1 IASHRPTDASL
12 LFRLHARAIAI
23 KETVVAQEAR
33 AALVKIEGEK
43 GDSVLLCDAA
53 VHSDT
58 ECMERLRVRFGESPT
73 NADACLALARWKDQ
87 GGDTPE
93 AMRLAERAYL
103 LEPTRYETTRA
114 CLIALWKHG
123 SEDDAK
129 KFLTQLAIDSRWAS
143 GPFRRLLGGVL
154 PQLPEGT
161 AHAVVAWCQP
171 FVQREPGGLGWLAE
185 CYTAVGQP
193 KNAEAALAAAVRLP
207 TVTADD
213 WFRMA
218 ISQAQAGNKAAAGET
233 LQAAREKLSPR
244 VFYALAAAFLETPA
258 GTNWLPA
265 TPEASDKRLFAQS
278 RLAVKLSRSAR
289 TEAAAVLESYVA
301 EANLPKA
308 DAGWARR
315 NLAMI
320 YSIGG
325 NAEDRARA
333 LMLLKEASDD
343 GASPEDLRAT
353 ASVLSTLAKY
363 LESDD
368 RKAVLARAAAAL
380 EQVYKTSKSPRDLY
394 NLSQLHRVAGNRKA
408 SRLHLNELL
417 EKDPENLYYLTAALE
432 ELTEDRNFV
441 GGKTFA
447 DRLRVKYAGEF
458 RSVAAVAR
466 FEAKSGHPERAL
478 ALTEGYASA
487 AEAGAG
493 DYLARAARVAEL
505 LDELTR
511 YPNVRGTEVGK
522 KMAAAAV
529 ERYSALAPSRPE
541 AVVGI
546 AGLLAADGRVAE
558 AFAEIDRQ
566 GRYLSLRVK
575 ALAGLAALRCGGA
588 TERQFAQVKGWID
601 AAAKEDHDSV
611 PLQLSE
617 AELHALQQDYPS
629 AAASYEAILKRE
641 PRNAIA
647 LNNLAWILAAD
658 PNKAQQSLDLLDRA
672 SREVGLTGEL
682 LDTRA
687 RARITL
693 KQLKLADRDLTEAMT
708 QEATGLRW
716 FHCAVLQMAQSPP
729 RRAEALQAFR
739 EALDRGLDARTV
751 HPSDLPTYRILEGDR
766 AKARSASK

>member
-1 IASHRPTDASL
+1 MNLGRFDEAIREFETAVQSPYAPETAHAQLVRMKAHRMAMSGAAVDEWRKLEQLAYTAAAKFAPVSSDAIVLRAEVAAAQNKFGDAIKFLRQETGAAPATPDSGRPWPESPRTPSAPPPVSSSSMKGRHRPATVRKFASARAALYAREPGRFRSIDKLAQGIDSWAEADQLRLLYGLVEVYDRAGNDAKVVETLRRIASHRPTDASL

-73 NADACLALARWKDQ
+73 NAEACLALARWKDQ

-114 CLIALWKHG
+114 WLIALWKHG

-308 DAGWARR
+308 DAGW
-315 NLAMI
+315 
-320 YSIGG
+320 
-325 NAEDRARA
+325 
-333 LMLLKEASDD
+333 
-343 GASPEDLRAT
+343 GA
-353 ASVLSTLAKY
+353 
-363 LESDD
+363 
-368 RKAVLARAAAAL
+368 
-380 EQVYKTSKSPRDLY
+380 
-394 NLSQLHRVAGNRKA
+394 
-408 SRLHLNELL
+408 
-417 EKDPENLYYLTAALE
+417 
-432 ELTEDRNFV
+432 
-441 GGKTFA
+441 
-447 DRLRVKYAGEF
+447 
-458 RSVAAVAR
+458 
-466 FEAKSGHPERAL
+466 AKSRDDLFHR
-478 ALTEGYASA
+478 
-487 AEAGAG
+487 
-493 DYLARAARVAEL
+493 RQR
-505 LDELTR
+505 
-511 YPNVRGTEVGK
+511 RG
-522 KMAAAAV
+522 
-529 ERYSALAPSRPE
+529 SC
-541 AVVGI
+541 
-546 AGLLAADGRVAE
+546 
-558 AFAEIDRQ
+558 
-566 GRYLSLRVK
+566 LR
-575 ALAGLAALRCGGA
+575 
-588 TERQFAQVKGWID
+588 
-601 AAAKEDHDSV
+601 
-611 PLQLSE
+611 
-617 AELHALQQDYPS
+617 
-629 AAASYEAILKRE
+629 
-641 PRNAIA
+641 
-647 LNNLAWILAAD
+647 
-658 PNKAQQSLDLLDRA
+658 
-672 SREVGLTGEL
+672 
-682 LDTRA
+682 
-687 RARITL
+687 
-693 KQLKLADRDLTEAMT
+693 
-708 QEATGLRW
+708 
-716 FHCAVLQMAQSPP
+716 
-729 RRAEALQAFR
+729 
-739 EALDRGLDARTV
+739 LDA
-751 HPSDLPTYRILEGDR
+751 P
-766 AKARSASK
+766 